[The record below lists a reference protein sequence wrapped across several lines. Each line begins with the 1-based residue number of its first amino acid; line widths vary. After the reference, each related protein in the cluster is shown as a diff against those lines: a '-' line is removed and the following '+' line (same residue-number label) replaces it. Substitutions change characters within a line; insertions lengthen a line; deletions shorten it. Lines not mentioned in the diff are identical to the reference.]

1 MRRNH
6 VADAHALT
14 SRIGWPH
21 SMADLTFLYDLGSGY
36 VLLDRGRFI
45 GTIMR
50 WRFDENISSLGMVIV
65 AEDFQGRGHARTL
78 MNAVMSDAIVAE
90 TEQQTLFL
98 NATEV
103 GAPLYEKYGFA
114 AVGIL
119 AQHHGYLSL
128 KSDISRCSQ
137 ASVEAIHPRDRIEIL
152 EADRQALGYGRSRLI
167 QSTMSRWTGA
177 VARSGE
183 TLVGYCLYRDF
194 GRGRVIG
201 PVVAQDISVAK
212 DLILWCARQD
222 PCGFLRLDIQKNP
235 ILSDWLTAMGLTQVS
250 EVLTMV
256 KGPRVQATGGFEAYA
271 ASGHAVG

>member
-6 VADAHALT
+6 IADIHALT
-14 SRIGWPH
+14 TRIGWPH
-21 SMADLTFLYDLGSGY
+21 SMTDLSFLYDLGSGY
-36 VLLDRGRFI
+36 VLQDGGRLI

-65 AEDFQGRGHARTL
+65 AEDYQGRGHARAL
-78 MNAVMSDAIVAE
+78 MNVMIAE
-90 TEQQTLFL
+90 TGQQTLIL

-103 GAPLYEKYGFA
+103 GAPLYEKYGFEAIA
-114 AVGIL
+114 AL
-119 AQHHGYLSL
+119 SQHQGYLTWIPDDSV
-128 KSDISRCSQ
+128 DSQ
-137 ASVEAIHPRDRIEIL
+137 KSVELMQPRDRIEIL

-177 VARSGE
+177 VARFGE

-212 DLILWCARQD
+212 DLILWCARQSR
-222 PCGFLRLDIQKNP
+222 CGFLRLDIQKNP
-235 ILSDWLTAMGLTQVS
+235 KLSDWLTAMGLAQVS

-256 KGPRVQATGGFEAYA
+256 KGPRVQATAGFEAYA